1 MTNFMDNLDPVNAN
15 KKKVALVQD
24 NRGMDE
30 IFMDSLPDSLYL
42 NHYELHDAHPQFLA
56 KDWRR
61 FLKEKDRFISQE
73 ITAVTEANARKA
85 LNKLSQGRLQQ
96 GDISAITN
104 LLNRSE
110 QLNKNMKA
118 KVQTITTFLPDVAD
132 LSPTEGMSPKQ
143 RREYNKRIADV
154 YFPPKNPQVIQLYE
168 SKRLIMGDDGLVHV
182 NALSKDMTHI
192 ERVYVTMHNKYNRLN
207 GEHRST
213 NIAKEQRHDNK
224 DRES

>member
-1 MTNFMDNLDPVNAN
+1 MSFMDNLDPVASH
-15 KKKVALVQD
+15 KKKVALVTD
-24 NRGMDE
+24 KRSMDE
-30 IFMDSLPDSLYL
+30 IFLDGLPETLYL

-61 FLKEKDRFISQE
+61 YLKEKDRFISQE

-85 LNKLSQGRLQQ
+85 LNKLSQGKLQQ

-132 LSPTEGMSPKQ
+132 ISPTEGMSPTQ
-143 RREYNKRIADV
+143 RKDYNKRIADV
-154 YFPPKNPQVIQLYE
+154 YFPPKNPKVQELYHNQ
-168 SKRLIMGDDGLVHV
+168 RLIMGEDGLVHI

-192 ERVYVTMHNKYNRLN
+192 ERVYVTMHNKHNRLN
-207 GEHRST
+207 GDFRSI
-213 NIAKEQRHDNK
+213 NIAKEQAHDNNG
-224 DRES
+224 E